1 MTTETKTKRQI
12 PNPLQA
18 ITHNPVALKE
28 LRGRM
33 RGPRA
38 FVVLTGYLAV
48 VGIFTTVIYLMTTS
62 ASFNTTGQVDGGEVG
77 RFLFSAV
84 VAMELFL
91 VTFITPAFTASA
103 ISGEHERQ
111 TYDLLRTTL
120 LPERSL
126 VWGKMFSALAYIVLL
141 LLAAIPLQSIA
152 FLFGGVDLGE
162 LYVSF
167 VVLTASATLLG
178 SIGVYFSAVTRRT
191 LRANIM
197 TYVTTM
203 GVVILTSMVVMG
215 AAEIADS
222 SFSNTG
228 TLGKSEEWVLLLVR
242 GLFVCLNPLTTLIVT
257 QDFLIN
263 QQSVFTFE
271 YSFQDSTTATL
282 PSPWII
288 FTLFYFLIAI
298 VIFTR
303 TTRYLKRI
311 DE

>member
-1 MTTETKTKRQI
+1 MASNTRRI
-12 PNPLQA
+12 RNPLN
-18 ITHNPVALKE
+18 IILRNPVALKE

-38 FVVLTGYLAV
+38 FIVMTGYLMV
-48 VGIFTTVIYLMTTS
+48 VGGFTIIIYLASTS
-62 ASFNTTGQVDGGEVG
+62 DSLSTTGEIDGGTVG
-77 RFLFSAV
+77 RLLFSAV

-126 VWGKMFSALAYIVLL
+126 VWGKLFSALAYIILL

-152 FLFGGVDLGE
+152 FLFGGVDIPEVYIAFIVLMATAFFLG
-162 LYVSF
+162 
-167 VVLTASATLLG
+167 TLG
-178 SIGVYFSAVTRRT
+178 IYFSATSRRT

-197 TYVTTM
+197 TYVTAM
-203 GVVILTSMVVMG
+203 ILTIVSAMAVVVLTG
-215 AAEIADS
+215 IFDALTEGN
-222 SFSNTG
+222 NT
-228 TLGKSEEWVLLLVR
+228 LSRSAEWVLLLVR
-242 GLFVCLNPLTTLIVT
+242 GAFVCLNPLTTLLTT

-263 QQSVFTFE
+263 QQSVFTIE
-271 YSFQDSTTATL
+271 YTFQDGAVTTL

-288 FTLFYFLIAI
+288 FTLIYLSIA
-298 VIFTR
+298 VVVFVR
-303 TTRYLKRI
+303 TTVVLQKI
-311 DE
+311 EE